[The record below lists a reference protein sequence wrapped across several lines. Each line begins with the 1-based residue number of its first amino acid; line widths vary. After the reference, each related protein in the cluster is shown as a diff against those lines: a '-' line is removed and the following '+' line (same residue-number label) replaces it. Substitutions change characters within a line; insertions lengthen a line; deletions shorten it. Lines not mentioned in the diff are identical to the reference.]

1 MVTSKRRVIALG
13 AVVALLAFGGCGVS
27 VNGGGGD
34 GGNTSSTN
42 PPPPPPASGSA
53 TLTWNG
59 PTANSDSTALADLAG
74 YRVYRSTTSGSYTG
88 SPVATVAASSP
99 NGGGTGITATINN
112 LASGTH
118 YFVVRA
124 YDTSGN
130 ESANALPGEVSKT
143 IP

>member
-1 MVTSKRRVIALG
+1 MISTRMSGTII
-13 AVVALLAFGGCGVS
+13 AVVFALTLAACS
-27 VNGGGGD
+27 SGD
-34 GGNTSSTN
+34 SPIGSPT
-42 PPPPPPASGSA
+42 PPPPAGSA

-59 PTANSDSTALADLAG
+59 PSTNTDSTALADLAG

-88 SPVATVAASSP
+88 SPVATVAAPST
-99 NGGGTGITATINN
+99 GGGTATATVSN

-130 ESANALPGEVSKT
+130 ESANALPGERSKT